1 MLFAES
7 AVFLKLH
14 SVGMLLLV
22 FGKVV
27 VALFA
32 LGACQDN
39 LNSCSFLSHSSLLF
53 VLSQYVCLHGKH
65 FAVQSMIVYIIER
78 TNIIR

>member
-1 MLFAES
+1 MQGVLFAES

-14 SVGMLLLV
+14 SVGVLLLV

-32 LGACQDN
+32 LGASKND

-53 VLSQYVCLHGKH
+53 VLFQYDTLHGKN
-65 FAVQSMIVYIIER
+65 FAV
-78 TNIIR
+78 